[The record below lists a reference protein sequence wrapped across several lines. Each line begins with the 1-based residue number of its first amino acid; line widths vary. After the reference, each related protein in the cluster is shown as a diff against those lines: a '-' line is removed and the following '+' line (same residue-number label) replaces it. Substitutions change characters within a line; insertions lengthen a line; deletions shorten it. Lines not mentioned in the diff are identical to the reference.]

1 MTTVVNWRG
10 TARRGQALVE
20 LAVVL
25 PLLLAFAGIIVDFGR
40 AYAAQVS
47 LESATRAAAEYVA
60 GYSTSQEAALSQA
73 RTMICGEME
82 GVIGYVAGDTP
93 ATCLQPNV
101 AIASYTRSSTAP
113 GATSF
118 FPLGSVTVEASV
130 PFEMLMHWPWLDEGV
145 WTLRAAESFQ
155 VLQGR

>member
-1 MTTVVNWRG
+1 MTAVANRRG
-10 TARRGQALVE
+10 SARRGQALVE

-60 GYSTSQEAALSQA
+60 GYTTSQGAALAEA
-73 RTMICGEME
+73 RAMICGEMD
-82 GVIGYVAGDTP
+82 GVIGYVAGGTP
-93 ATCLQPNV
+93 ATCVQPDV
-101 AIASYTRSSTAP
+101 AITSYSRSSTAP
-113 GATSF
+113 GATAF
-118 FPLGSVTVEASV
+118 FPLGSVTVEATV
-130 PFEMLMHWPWLDEGV
+130 PFEMLMHWPWLDEGT

>member
-1 MTTVVNWRG
+1 MTRVAKGRG
-10 TARRGQALVE
+10 SARRGQALVE
-20 LAVVL
+20 LAAVL

-60 GYSTSQEAALSQA
+60 GYTTSEGAALTEA
-73 RTMICGEME
+73 RAMICGEMD

-93 ATCLQPNV
+93 ATCVQPDV
-101 AIASYTRSSTAP
+101 DITSYSRSSTAP

-118 FPLGSVTVEASV
+118 FPLGSVTVEATV
-130 PFEMLMHWPWLDEGV
+130 PFEMLMHWPWLDEGT
-145 WTLRAAESFQ
+145 WTLRAEESFQ

>member
-1 MTTVVNWRG
+1 MTTVANRRG
-10 TARRGQALVE
+10 SARRGQALVE

-60 GYSTSQEAALSQA
+60 GYTTTSGAALSEA
-73 RTMICGEME
+73 RAMICGEMD

-93 ATCLQPNV
+93 ATCVQPNV
-101 AIASYTRSSTAP
+101 TITSYARSSTAP
-113 GATSF
+113 GATAF
-118 FPLGSVTVEASV
+118 FPLGSVTVEATV
-130 PFEMLMHWPWLDEGV
+130 PFEMLMHWPWLDEGT
-145 WTLRAAESFQ
+145 WTLRAEESFQ

>member
-10 TARRGQALVE
+10 SARRGQALVE

-60 GYSTSQEAALSQA
+60 GYSTSQAAALSQA

-101 AIASYTRSSTAP
+101 AIASYMRSSTAP
-113 GATSF
+113 GATPF
-118 FPLGSVTVEASV
+118 FPLGSVTVEATV
-130 PFEMLMHWPWLDEGV
+130 PFEMLMRWPWLEQGV

>member
-1 MTTVVNWRG
+1 MTTVVNRRG
-10 TARRGQALVE
+10 SARRGQALVE

-47 LESATRAAAEYVA
+47 LESVTRAAAEYVA
-60 GYSTSQEAALSQA
+60 GNATSPETALAEARA
-73 RTMICGEME
+73 RICGEME

-101 AIASYTRSSTAP
+101 AITSYTRSSTAP
-113 GATSF
+113 GATAF
-118 FPLGSVTVEASV
+118 FPLGSVTVEATV
-130 PFEMLMHWPWLDEGV
+130 PFEMLMHWPWLDEGT

>member
-1 MTTVVNWRG
+1 MTTVVNRRG
-10 TARRGQALVE
+10 SARRGQALVE
-20 LAVVL
+20 LAVIL
-25 PLLLAFAGIIVDFGR
+25 PLLLGFAGIIVDFGR

-73 RTMICGEME
+73 RTMICGELE
-82 GVIGYVAGDTP
+82 GVIGYVPGDTP
-93 ATCLQPNV
+93 DTCLQPDV

-113 GATSF
+113 GATAF
-118 FPLGSVTVEASV
+118 FPLGSVTVEATV
-130 PFEMLMHWPWLDEGV
+130 PFEMLMHWPWLDEGT
-145 WTLRAAESFQ
+145 WTLRASESFQ